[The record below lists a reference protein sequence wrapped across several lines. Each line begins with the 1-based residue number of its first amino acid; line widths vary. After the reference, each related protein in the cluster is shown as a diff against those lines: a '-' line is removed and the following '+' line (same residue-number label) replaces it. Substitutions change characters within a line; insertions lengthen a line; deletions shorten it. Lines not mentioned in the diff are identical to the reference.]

1 MYGTHDII
9 SSFSCLQL
17 LIAVH
22 LFLAGTNLVSLL
34 PFPSQ
39 SLQPIFSLL
48 RSPFLC
54 YFFAILP
61 INKGFTTAAT
71 VFLSLVRA
79 SDSFN
84 LFRYV
89 LRSPLL

>member
-34 PFPSQ
+34 S
-39 SLQPIFSLL
+39 FSF
-48 RSPFLC
+48 SISTTHFFC